1 MLIAL
6 TAHTC
11 DMYVPTYM
19 HHTYA
24 CTDCTDRAHVVH
36 VDSSIHGSIEQKIT
50 DFPLGFEGQWVA
62 RMGVPMNTVRC
73 LGLSPTF
80 ATLGGS

>member
-1 MLIAL
+1 
-6 TAHTC
+6 
-11 DMYVPTYM
+11 M
-19 HHTYA
+19 HVCIHA
-24 CTDCTDRAHVVH
+24 D
-36 VDSSIHGSIEQKIT
+36 SIHGWIEQKIT